1 MKVKT
6 FAQFVRE
13 SRSTDDPTAA
23 RNDIAAIR
31 DAIARLIQSGAMD
44 CVSQRDL
51 LDAPDVRSE
60 NTDPDQDALNAQLD
74 ALKRDR
80 LRNQQQM
87 LRVKNAQAQKAIRKI
102 GIDIANVGQKRV
114 TR

>member
-1 MKVKT
+1 MKVKS
-6 FAQFVRE
+6 FAQCVRG
-13 SRSTDDPTAA
+13 SRSTDDPIAA
-23 RNDIAAIR
+23 RNDIAALR

-44 CVSQRDL
+44 AVIQRDL

-60 NTDPDQDALNAQLD
+60 NTEPDRDALDAQQD
-74 ALKRDR
+74 ALKRAA
-80 LRNQQQM
+80 LRNKQQQ
-87 LRVKNAQAQKAIRKI
+87 LRVKQAQPQAAIRKI